1 MKKIKT
7 YYEILELPEDAS
19 AEEIKHAFRNH
30 VKEWHP
36 DLHPEKADAAEKTQE
51 LNEAYSVLS
60 DPDKRLQY
68 DEYLSYIR
76 MDFNPF
82 KEETVEPTTEEAES
96 SPETDESYYS
106 DMSFKD
112 YVENVAN
119 GTYKAYEDA
128 FDGEVHVFDEEGYK
142 EYKKNKPTVF
152 DKEVNKPGLI
162 LIPFGIMMFASIFF
176 TNRKA
181 LSAASSSSSFSIP
194 ILPIVLV
201 IAGAIGAVIIIK
213 GRNKVAEKAAEKKM
227 SGIDSLAEADKWF
240 DVWLYPEKP
249 LSECRKAFFTFSVRA
264 DKHLLFRFSKLSP
277 EEQEKYADIIEL
289 LKETID
295 YREKH

>member
-7 YYEILELPEDAS
+7 YYEVLDLPEEAS
-19 AEEIKHAFRNH
+19 AKEIKQAFRSH

-60 DPDKRLQY
+60 DPDKRLKY

-76 MDFNPF
+76 MDHNPF
-82 KEETVEPTTEEAES
+82 QKEPVKPTTEETEP
-96 SPETDESYYS
+96 SPEEDMDYS
-106 DMSFKD
+106 NDMSFKD

-119 GTYKAYEDA
+119 ESYKTYQDA
-128 FDGEVHVFDEEGYK
+128 FNGEVHKFDEEGYRK
-142 EYKKNKPTVF
+142 YVKSKGTVF
-152 DKEVNKPGLI
+152 DKQVDKPGMI
-162 LIPFGIMMFASIFF
+162 LIPFGIMMFGYIIFNNLALF
-176 TNRKA
+176 TKA
-181 LSAASSSSSFSIP
+181 SSFS
-194 ILPIVLV
+194 LPVLPLV
-201 IAGAIGAVIIIK
+201 LLVVGSIAAVIIILDRK
-213 GRNKVAEKAAEKKM
+213 NAAEEARAKKM

-249 LSECRKAFFTFSVRA
+249 LSECRKAFFTFSVGA
-264 DKHLLFRFSKLSP
+264 DKHILSRFSKMSP

-289 LKETID
+289 LKECIN
-295 YREKH
+295 YREKQ

>member
-1 MKKIKT
+1 MKHIKT
-7 YYEILELPEDAS
+7 YYEILELPEGAS
-19 AEEIKHAFRNH
+19 AEEIKRAFRNL

-76 MDFNPF
+76 MDNNPF
-82 KEETVEPTTEEAES
+82 QKEAVVPDSEPSTEADET
-96 SPETDESYYS
+96 YYS
-106 DMSFKD
+106 NMSFKD

-119 GTYKAYEDA
+119 GSYKAYEDA
-128 FDGEVHVFDEEGYK
+128 FDGEVHVFDEEGYR
-142 EYKKNKPTVF
+142 EYKKNEKYKDNVF
-152 DKEVNKPGLI
+152 DKEVSRPGMI
-162 LIPFGIMMFASIFF
+162 LIPFGIMMFAYIFF
-176 TNRKA
+176 TNKKA
-181 LSAASSSSSFSIP
+181 FSANSSSSFSVP
-194 ILPIVLV
+194 IWPIILV

-213 GRNKVAEKAAEKKM
+213 GRKKAAEKAAEKKM

-264 DKHLLFRFSKLSP
+264 DKHILSRFSRLSP

-295 YREKH
+295 YRERQ